1 MNSNDYGDLSTLA
14 ADDPN
19 ETQQEE
25 TESKKTQE
33 SNKDALGVFPPKKR
47 KLSKKSILML
57 ATVSCVGLA
66 WLTLDLNDFANFM
79 GTKEQAAFDQVDTSL
94 EVNEQPIVFSDI
106 GPDSDTGNI
115 SSFEATSDFNTLANS
130 FNTLSEESRQAAEA
144 LQVAL
149 ENTGTIE
156 EMSNILSTLQNSV
169 LTLMNRPNSD
179 PKVEEDLDQ
188 VKEYLIKVHD
198 KTTALSGEVKTLSAS
213 VSNNTK
219 TITRLLKKELAAK
232 KAKEAQK
239 TKIAKINKEKTIKKA
254 RKATPAV
261 QPRTAWVLKAADY
274 KKKIAMIYNV
284 QTRQKLTVGLQSNI
298 PNCGKVMDID
308 ISKKHVKTSN
318 CEIKRT

>member
-156 EMSNILSTLQNSV
+156 EMSN
-169 LTLMNRPNSD
+169 SD

-232 KAKEAQK
+232 KAKEVQK